1 MNSDYVLLFHAKR
14 VEADVG
20 SEFLTKAGAL
30 GAAAARAETDFALT
44 HSEKATSRLVTESLT
59 PIRIPIAAKTMAMV
73 PDDVRKQ
80 YQAAA
85 GPSAGATIVL
95 PARARMNLTASRT
108 GASINGTL
116 VGTMSGQGSVLL
128 KDIFTESQPLT
139 TLLANHSLTLDQMKA
154 LAEQMQTGMEVKR
167 TLGDETAVE
176 DLEALAT
183 SLSRTVAA
191 SVPVPFQTI
200 PVRYSNWSAHQA
212 VVAVAQPSI
221 HRLMRDSDG
230 AEIEVKVDSVVWHED
245 AAETRALAESELA
258 LQKMYDTSW
267 SLVEN
272 LKFEIENLTK
282 SVMRVPVG
290 YNGSRYAP
298 AAAVNDTPAKFADAT
313 LEQIVS
319 ACLRTELDTTEHAQL
334 LKELETPS
342 IVATAMWAPVVANA
356 MSAFSAFSMPYRVDG
371 TPTVTPTGL
380 KMVESESW
388 RSEASRSIFHSDDCD
403 GSAAD
408 TISTINRAVSLND
421 STSAEEMA
429 SFPALRAVANSLGA
443 HYVFGT
449 TVLAANAGHADAAN
463 EKATSLAGH
472 AIAMALPK
480 ASFAMALERGAL
492 GSIPNVT
499 DLAHS
504 VRSEVTR
511 ARFEALYPETL
522 TARMPEAERTMV
534 SSYETMKKQPVLVN
548 PVTGLQPL
556 SMEGTSFA
564 SSRLYTHDP
573 LEREERAEWYRM
585 DKRVATSLS
594 PNITRTHKTL
604 DIGDLGE
611 HAFYHAKV
619 EMSFSMKH
627 PLCTNAT
634 LRKHGQ
640 ASPHYRF
647 ARPSSDGVMSVAGAS
662 PKALATGD
670 YAVVPLWSVDAKVG
684 ATLDLAHSEAAANTM
699 PMRGVPQAL
708 ATEEVI
714 SLDRSLAALVDLKTH
729 LELNREVEQPW
740 ETHMTRHVVSF
751 ASLVQNPNAIEA
763 FVETVRGKGGV
774 VGEVRGL
781 GSESVLEGLA
791 IDPTGIQCGRMVLL
805 DLHVPLDSD

>member
-1 MNSDYVLLFHAKR
+1 
-14 VEADVG
+14 
-20 SEFLTKAGAL
+20 
-30 GAAAARAETDFALT
+30 
-44 HSEKATSRLVTESLT
+44 
-59 PIRIPIAAKTMAMV
+59 MAMV
-73 PDDVRKQ
+73 PDDIRKQ

-85 GPSAGATIVL
+85 GPKAGATIVL

-154 LAEQMQTGMEVKR
+154 LAEQMQTGMEIKQ
-167 TLGDETAVE
+167 TLGDETAAA

-183 SLSRTVAA
+183 SLSKTVTA

-200 PVRYSNWSAHQA
+200 PLKYSNWSAHQA
-212 VVAVAQPSI
+212 VVAVSQPSI
-221 HRLMRDSDG
+221 YRLMRDRNG
-230 AEIEVKVDSVVWHED
+230 VETEVKVDSVVWHED
-245 AAETRALAESELA
+245 AAETQAIAESELV
-258 LQKMYDTSW
+258 LQGMYDTSW
-267 SLVEN
+267 SLAEN
-272 LKFEIENLTK
+272 LKFEVENLTK

-290 YNGSRYAP
+290 YNGSGYAP
-298 AAAVNDTPAKFADAT
+298 AAAVNDTPAKFGDAT

-319 ACLRTELDTTEHAQL
+319 ACLGAELDATEHAQL
-334 LKELETPS
+334 LEELATPS
-342 IVATAMWAPVVANA
+342 LAATAKWAPVVANA

-380 KMVESESW
+380 KMVQSESW
-388 RSEASRSIFHSDDCD
+388 RAEATRSIFHADDCD
-403 GSAAD
+403 GSSCD
-408 TISTINRAVSLND
+408 TISSIDAAVSLND
-421 STSAEEMA
+421 RLSVEEMA

-480 ASFAMALERGAL
+480 AAFAMALERGAL
-492 GSIPNVT
+492 GSIPNIK
-499 DLAHS
+499 DLPHA

-522 TARMPEAERTMV
+522 TARMPEAERGMV
-534 SSYETMKKQPVLVN
+534 SSYETMKKQPVLAN

-556 SMEGTSFA
+556 SMEGTTFA

-573 LEREERAEWYRM
+573 QEREERAEWYAM

-604 DIGDLGE
+604 DVGDLGE
-611 HAFYHAKV
+611 HAFYHSKV
-619 EMSFSMKH
+619 ELSFSMNH

-647 ARPSSDGVMSVAGAS
+647 AHPSSDGVMTVAGAS

-670 YAVVPLWSVDAKVG
+670 YAVVPLWSIDTKVG
-684 ATLDLAHSEAAANTM
+684 ATLDLAHAEAAANTM
-699 PMRGVPQAL
+699 PMRGVPYSL
-708 ATEEVI
+708 ATEEVM
-714 SLDRSLAALVDLKTH
+714 SLDRSLAALADLKTH
-729 LELNREVEQPW
+729 LEFNNEVEQPQG
-740 ETHMTRHVVSF
+740 THMTRHVVSF

-763 FVETVRGKGGV
+763 FVETVKETGGV
-774 VGEVRGL
+774 MGEVRGL
-781 GSESVLEGLA
+781 GPESVLEGVA
-791 IDPTGIQCGRMVLL
+791 IDPTGIEQGRMVLL
-805 DLHVPLDSD
+805 DLQVPLD